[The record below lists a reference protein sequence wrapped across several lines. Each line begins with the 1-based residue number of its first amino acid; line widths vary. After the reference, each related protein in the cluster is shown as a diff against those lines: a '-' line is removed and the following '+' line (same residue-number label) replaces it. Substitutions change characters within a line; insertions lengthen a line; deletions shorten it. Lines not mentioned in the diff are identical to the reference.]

1 MGQTIEVKSV
11 VLGDV
16 ALFDTDR
23 TMTGQDG
30 HGFDSIA
37 AAQAEATVAAR
48 LATALFAGEGAVN
61 HVFVLSNQVTVRRT
75 GEWSEE
81 SVGKTADVIR
91 DFFIFYEENRDAP
104 MQEIEG

>member
-1 MGQTIEVKSV
+1 MVT
-11 VLGDV
+11 VLIRSRPLRQRRRRLPV
-16 ALFDTDR
+16 
-23 TMTGQDG
+23 
-30 HGFDSIA
+30 
-37 AAQAEATVAAR
+37 

-81 SVGKTADVIR
+81 SVGETADVIR

-104 MQEIEG
+104 MQEIED

>member
-11 VLGDV
+11 VLGEV

-30 HGFDSIA
+30 HGFESSA
-37 AAQAEATVAAR
+37 AARAETTTAAR
-48 LATALFAGEGAVN
+48 LAAALFAGESAIN

-75 GEWSEE
+75 GEWSDE
-81 SVGKTADVIR
+81 SVAETAEVIR
-91 DFFIFYEENRDAP
+91 NFFIFYEENRDGP
-104 MQEIEG
+104 QVED